1 MHPRSAVNTAGAFGG
16 KLAANIRGFSITR
29 PVTPTGPTSEHGAER
44 ASRPADYLMQGEAE
58 RFDAATYRRDQS
70 TGVRETVFQD
80 SRFRCRC
87 CVAAAFQSECRQI
100 AAQRFKETEGTKGST
115 DAMDLE
121 HSAQ

>member
-70 TGVRETVFQD
+70 TGICETVFQD
-80 SRFRCRC
+80 SLLRCCC

-100 AAQRFKETEGTKGST
+100 AAQNNEDR
-115 DAMDLE
+115 DLGKFDQDVP
-121 HSAQ
+121 SNA